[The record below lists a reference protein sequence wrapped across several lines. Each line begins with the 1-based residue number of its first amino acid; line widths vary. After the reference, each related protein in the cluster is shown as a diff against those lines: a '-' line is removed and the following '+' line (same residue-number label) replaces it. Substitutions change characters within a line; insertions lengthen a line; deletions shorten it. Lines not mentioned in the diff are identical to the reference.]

1 MLKTLQDHDRT
12 TAELVLSAYTNSLLP
27 SPGFNGEEDHG
38 IDLTLYKEVK
48 EEIHHLLKVSPSS
61 LSQHERGRV
70 FEFLAREM
78 SEVALAG
85 ADVKRIKDQLG
96 ERGQLRPDLYEIE
109 FEDSSF
115 RVAEIFGIRKKH
127 VMEAIR
133 HPDLVEEVNTLSS
146 GLVLYL
152 KTHNKMNERDRFSLV
167 VTSVRTG
174 STIYVRTAFRI
185 YHSDVGV
192 SISLSPTSLLKAL
205 AETYGMVIRVGLT
218 EAKFLSEISIE
229 ESAGTRLSE
238 LIKTRDPGKGLAHVV
253 IDESSIGRLYVLR
266 LVFVI
271 DRISYAADLRR
282 RGVHVG
288 NIEELPPFPE
298 NSLSESSL

>member
-1 MLKTLQDHDRT
+1 MLKTLKDHDRT

-27 SPGFNGEEDHG
+27 SPGINGEEDHG
-38 IDLTLYKEVK
+38 IDFTLYKEVK
-48 EEIHHLLKVSPSS
+48 EEIHHLLRVSPSS

-85 ADVKRIKDQLG
+85 SDVKRIKDQLG
-96 ERGQLRPDLYEIE
+96 ERGQLRTDLYEIE

-115 RVAEIFGIRKKH
+115 RFAEMYGIRKKH
-127 VMEAIR
+127 VIEAIR

-146 GLVLYL
+146 PLVLYL
-152 KTHNKMNERDRFSLV
+152 KTHNNMNERDRFSLV
-167 VTSVRTG
+167 VTSVRIG
-174 STIYVRTAFRI
+174 STIYVRSAFRI

-192 SISLSPTSLLKAL
+192 SIALSPTSLLKAL
-205 AETYGMVIRVGLT
+205 AETYGMVFRVGLT

-229 ESAGTRLSE
+229 ESAGTKISDLIQSSDHHRQLLHGLRERSSLSRLH
-238 LIKTRDPGKGLAHVV
+238 I
-253 IDESSIGRLYVLR
+253 LR

-271 DRISYAADLRR
+271 DRISYAADLRK

-288 NIEELPPFPE
+288 DVEGPSPLPDFI
-298 NSLSESSL
+298 L